1 MNIIETRPVG
11 KIILNEET
19 PERSPRIEHYL
30 IPYYQRGYRWDIDNV
45 GALLEDI
52 HNFIQSKEANYC
64 LQPIVVVPNIDEDGH
79 NLWEVI
85 DGQQRLITMYIIFK
99 YLNITRYSITFG
111 QRGLSTE
118 FLINLNET
126 TYNHSS
132 PDFHFMSE
140 AYKCVKEWFDKKTK
154 NDMGY
159 IYKFIAKLTDNVQV
173 IWYQIEELKHHIEG
187 EEEGEEKNKIE
198 NKKIDIFNRLN
209 IGKIPLTD
217 AELIRALL
225 LSKIKYGL
233 SERESIMRQ
242 AEVSNEWH
250 QIEIELRDEEFW
262 FFLNNKPKD
271 DNTSAIELIFKLIA
285 VDNSKKYS
293 TYLWFEKQIRSENEE
308 IEKNNAQELWNKTKD
323 YFNKMKFWYNNDN
336 LYHYLG
342 FILATNDSSFSEL
355 RKILQNSDCNKDV
368 FKKWVL
374 DTIIDNLKNIKLNE
388 LSYDNNKTDLHTVF
402 LLHNVITT
410 LKSNTAQK
418 NRFPFNLFKKIKLD
432 GGWSIE
438 HIHAQ
443 QSQEMKDEKAIR
455 KWLEDTYNAIQSIN
469 TIEKE
474 VKKTDENGRDYYEIE
489 ILKIGSPLK
498 NEVQELLVADKI
510 DPNTFN
516 ILKNKL
522 INIFESESIH
532 ELDNLALL
540 SKKDNSALNNSI
552 FPVKRNKIIQMEK
565 EGKYIPITTRNLFFK
580 YYNDSDIQPFYWS
593 KSDKKKYIKNIEHI
607 LKPYLS

>member
-11 KIILNEET
+11 KLILNEAT
-19 PERSPRIEHYL
+19 PDRENRFEHYL
-30 IPYYQRGYRWDIDNV
+30 IPYYQRGYRWDIENV
-45 GALLEDI
+45 EALLDDI
-52 HNFIQSKEANYC
+52 HNFIESKEKNYC
-64 LQPIVVVPNIDEDGH
+64 LQPIVVVPNTDENGQ
-79 NLWEVI
+79 NIWEVI
-85 DGQQRLITMYIIFK
+85 DGQQRLITMYTIFQH
-99 YLNITRYSITFG
+99 LNKARYSIFFG
-111 QRGLSTE
+111 QRSKSTSFLQNLSDS
-118 FLINLNET
+118 
-126 TYNHSS
+126 TYNHDS
-132 PDFHFMSE
+132 PDFHFMSQ
-140 AYKCVKEWFDKKTK
+140 AYDIVKKWFEKKTK
-154 NDMGY
+154 NDVGY
-159 IYKFIAKLTDNVQV
+159 IDDFYSTITKKVQV
-173 IWYQIEELKHHIEG
+173 IWYQIEELKHIVEE

-262 FFLNNKPKD
+262 LFLNNKQKD

-308 IEKNNAQELWNKTKD
+308 IEKDKAQELWNKTKD
-323 YFNKMKFWYNNDN
+323 YFNKMKFWYNNDE
-336 LYHYLG
+336 LYHYIG
-342 FILATNDSSFSEL
+342 FILATNDSGLPAL

-374 DTIIDNLKNIKLNE
+374 DTIIDNLKSIKLNE
-388 LSYDNNKTDLHTVF
+388 LSYDNNKTDLHSIF

-410 LKSNTAQK
+410 FKSNTAQK

-469 TIEKE
+469 NIEKE
-474 VKKTDENGRDYYEIE
+474 VKKTDEKGNEYYEIE
-489 ILKIGSPLK
+489 ILKIDSQLK
-498 NEVQELLVADKI
+498 NEVHELLAADKI
-510 DPNTFN
+510 DTNTFN

-522 INIFESESIH
+522 INIFESESLH

-580 YYNDSDIQPFYWS
+580 YYNDSDLQPFYWS
-593 KSDKKKYIKNIEHI
+593 KSDKNKYIENIEEI